1 MDAREGLLIARM
13 VLLGAGSLMFSAC
26 AGGSAMKAQYSQSSV
41 APVQASKLDEAHLAL
56 RYRILPESQFYSK
69 GVDYREEGDT
79 LKVFIKRCGVRETCE
94 PMAANVLSPS
104 DAWQAEVHL
113 PYRGGAVIVVH
124 ADGEQQVFP

>member
-1 MDAREGLLIARM
+1 MN
-13 VLLGAGSLMFSAC
+13 
-26 AGGSAMKAQYSQSSV
+26 AQYSRSSV
-41 APVQASKLDEAHLAL
+41 EPVQAEKRGDGELAL

-79 LKVFIKRCGVRETCE
+79 LKVVILRCGAGQPCE
-94 PMAANVLSPS
+94 PMAVNVLPAD

-113 PYRGGAVIVVH
+113 PYRGGKVVVVH